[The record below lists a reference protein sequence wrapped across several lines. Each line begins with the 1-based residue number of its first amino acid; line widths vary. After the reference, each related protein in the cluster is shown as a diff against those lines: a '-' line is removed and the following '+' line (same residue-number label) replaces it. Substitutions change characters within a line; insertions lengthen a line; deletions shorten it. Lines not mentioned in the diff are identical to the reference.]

1 MKVGERMDLNITTFL
16 IVCPLV
22 FLAGLIDSIA
32 GGGGLI
38 SLPAYMIA
46 GVPPHIALGTNK
58 LSSCIGTVASTAR
71 YVRNKSVNY
80 KIGGVSIVL
89 ALAGS
94 FLGANLALLANEA
107 VIKHLLLFVIP
118 FTAFFVLK
126 NKKNDGRGKELPE
139 KITFLIACTASFF
152 IAIYDG
158 FYGPGTGTFL
168 LLSYT
173 ALAGMDIRTASG
185 NTKLVNL
192 SSNIAAVITFL
203 LHGKLILVLG
213 LTAAVFSIAGHY
225 IGSGLVLK
233 KGYNIVKPIMVVVL
247 ALLFI
252 TLIIE
257 R

>member
-1 MKVGERMDLNITTFL
+1 MEINIITFL
-16 IVCPLV
+16 LVCPMV

-46 GVPPHIALGTNK
+46 GVPPHYALGTNK

-71 YVRNKSVNY
+71 YIKNKSVNY
-80 KIGGVSIVL
+80 RIGAVSVIL
-89 ALAGS
+89 ALGGS
-94 FLGANLALLANEA
+94 FLGANAALMVKEE
-107 VIKHLLLFVIP
+107 VIKNLLLFVLP

-126 NKKNDGRGKELPE
+126 NKKAEDNRKPLSERAAF
-139 KITFLIACTASFF
+139 IIACTASFA

-168 LLSYT
+168 LLCYT
-173 ALAGMDIRTASG
+173 SLARMDIKTASG
-185 NTKLVNL
+185 NTKIVNL
-192 SSNIAAVITFL
+192 SSNIAALATFL

-233 KGYNIVKPIMVVVL
+233 KGYKIVKPIMVLVL
-247 ALLFI
+247 ALLFV
-252 TLIIE
+252 TLLIE

>member
-1 MKVGERMDLNITTFL
+1 MDINLITFL

-22 FLAGLIDSIA
+22 FLAGVIDSIA

-38 SLPAYMIA
+38 SLPAYLIA
-46 GVPPHIALGTNK
+46 GIPPHYALGTNK
-58 LSSCIGTVASTAR
+58 LSSCIGTFASTAR
-71 YVRNKSVNY
+71 YIKNKSVNY
-80 KIGGVSIVL
+80 RIGVVSVIL
-89 ALAGS
+89 AFAGS
-94 FLGANLALLANEA
+94 FLGANLALMVSES
-107 VIKHLLLFVIP
+107 VIKNLLLFVLP

-126 NKKNDGRGKELPE
+126 NKKTDDNRTPLSDKL
-139 KITFLIACTASFF
+139 TFLIACAASFV

-168 LLSYT
+168 ILCYT
-173 ALAGMDIRTASG
+173 VFARMDIKTASG
-185 NTKLVNL
+185 NTKIVNL

-203 LHGKLILVLG
+203 LHGKVIFLLG
-213 LTAAVFSIAGHY
+213 LTAAIFSIAGHY

-233 KGYNIVKPIMVVVL
+233 KGYKIVKPVMLLVL

-252 TLIIE
+252 TILTE

>member
-1 MKVGERMDLNITTFL
+1 MDINITTFL

-46 GVPPHIALGTNK
+46 GVPPHFALGTNK

-71 YVRNKSVNY
+71 YVKNKSVNF
-80 KIGGVSIVL
+80 KIGVVSIIL

-94 FLGANLALLANEA
+94 FLGSNLALMVSES
-107 VIKHLLLFVIP
+107 VIKNLLLFVLP
-118 FTAFFVLK
+118 FTAFFVLRNRK
-126 NKKNDGRGKELPE
+126 TEDSVKSLSE
-139 KITFLIACTASFF
+139 KTTFLIACTASLL
-152 IAIYDG
+152 IAVYDG

-173 ALAGMDIRTASG
+173 ALAKMDIKTASG
-185 NTKLVNL
+185 NTKIVNL
-192 SSNIAAVITFL
+192 SSNVAALITFL
-203 LHGKLILVLG
+203 IHGKLILILG
-213 LTAAVFSIAGHY
+213 LTAAIFSIAGHY

-233 KGYNIVKPIMVVVL
+233 KGFKIVKPIMVLVL

-252 TLIIE
+252 TLLTE
-257 R
+257 K

>member
-1 MKVGERMDLNITTFL
+1 MEINIVTFL
-16 IVCPLV
+16 LVCPMV

-46 GVPPHIALGTNK
+46 GVPPHYALGTNK

-71 YVRNKSVNY
+71 YIKNKSVNY
-80 KIGGVSIVL
+80 RIGIVSVIL
-89 ALAGS
+89 ALGGS
-94 FLGANLALLANEA
+94 FFGANMALMVKEE
-107 VIKHLLLFVIP
+107 VIKNLLLFVLP

-126 NKKNDGRGKELPE
+126 NKRTGDNRKTLSERA
-139 KITFLIACTASFF
+139 TFIIACTASFV

-168 LLSYT
+168 LLCYT
-173 ALAGMDIRTASG
+173 AFARMDIKTASG

-192 SSNIAAVITFL
+192 SSNVAALITFL
-203 LHGKLILVLG
+203 LHGKLILLLG
-213 LTAAVFSIAGHY
+213 LTAALFSIAGHY

-233 KGYNIVKPIMVVVL
+233 KGYKIVKPIMVLVL

-252 TLIIE
+252 TLLIE

>member
-1 MKVGERMDLNITTFL
+1 MDINLITFL

-22 FLAGLIDSIA
+22 FLAGVIDSIA

-38 SLPAYMIA
+38 SLPAYLIA
-46 GVPPHIALGTNK
+46 GIPPHYALGTNK
-58 LSSCIGTVASTAR
+58 LSSCIGTFASTAR
-71 YVRNKSVNY
+71 YIKNKSVNY
-80 KIGGVSIVL
+80 RIGALSVIL

-94 FLGANLALLANEA
+94 FLGANLALMVSEG
-107 VIKHLLLFVIP
+107 VIKNLLLFVLP

-126 NKKNDGRGKELPE
+126 NKKTDDNRTPLSDKL
-139 KITFLIACTASFF
+139 TFLIACAASFV

-168 LLSYT
+168 ILCYT
-173 ALAGMDIRTASG
+173 VFARMDIKTASG
-185 NTKLVNL
+185 NTKIVNL

-203 LHGKLILVLG
+203 LHGKVIFLLG
-213 LTAAVFSIAGHY
+213 LTAAIFSIAGHY

-233 KGYNIVKPIMVVVL
+233 KGYKIVKPVMLLVL

-252 TLIIE
+252 TILTE

>member
-1 MKVGERMDLNITTFL
+1 MDINLITFL

-22 FLAGLIDSIA
+22 FLAGVIDSIA

-38 SLPAYMIA
+38 SLPAYLIA
-46 GVPPHIALGTNK
+46 GIPPHYALGTNK
-58 LSSCIGTVASTAR
+58 LSSCIGTFASTAR
-71 YVRNKSVNY
+71 YIKNKSVNY
-80 KIGGVSIVL
+80 RIGVVSVIL

-94 FLGANLALLANEA
+94 FLGANLALMVSES
-107 VIKHLLLFVIP
+107 VIKNLLLFVLP

-126 NKKNDGRGKELPE
+126 NKKTDDNRTPLSDKL
-139 KITFLIACTASFF
+139 TFLIACAASFV

-168 LLSYT
+168 ILCYT
-173 ALAGMDIRTASG
+173 VFARMDIKTASG
-185 NTKLVNL
+185 NTKIVNL

-203 LHGKLILVLG
+203 LHGKVIFLLG
-213 LTAAVFSIAGHY
+213 LTAAIFSIAGHY

-233 KGYNIVKPIMVVVL
+233 KGYKIVKPVMLLVL

-252 TLIIE
+252 TILTE